1 MFGRIPL
8 SIFFFLIRYALDGS
22 WYRATIIA
30 IGEEPNSVTVR
41 FPDYGTTDFVTVTD
55 IRKDIAFETVPSQ
68 AIKCSLFNL
77 KPAGCVDDS
86 GTWSVQA
93 LDDIHE
99 FIVDTC
105 CNVQV
110 KKRSPLQVSLVKEDG
125 TDVAELLVSKGL
137 AEYITPPFD

>member
-1 MFGRIPL
+1 
-8 SIFFFLIRYALDGS
+8 LDGS

-30 IGEEPNSVTVR
+30 IGEEPNSVTVC
-41 FPDYGTTDFVTVTD
+41 FTDYGTTDFVPVTD

-68 AIKCSLFNL
+68 VIRCSLFNL

-86 GTWSVQA
+86 WTWPVKT

-99 FIVDTC
+99 YIVDTC
-105 CNVQV
+105 CTVQV
-110 KKRSPLQVSLVKEDG
+110 KKRSPLEVCFVKEDG

-137 AEYITPPFD
+137 AEYVTASTD

>member
-1 MFGRIPL
+1 MNSVFNN
-8 SIFFFLIRYALDGS
+8 SFLNRYALDGS

-41 FPDYGTTDFVTVTD
+41 FTDYGTTDFVAVTD

-68 AIKCSLFNL
+68 VIKCSLFNL

-86 GTWSVQA
+86 GTWTVEA
-93 LDDIHE
+93 LDDIHKV
-99 FIVDTC
+99 IVDTC
-105 CNVQV
+105 CNVHV
-110 KKRSPLQVSLVKEDG
+110 KKLSPLQVCLVKEDG

-137 AEYITPPFD
+137 AEYVTAPSD